1 MFLIALCGMAMLIGA
16 DSCKKEKPQSEN
28 VGEEMTIN
36 ASLNSADGNSK
47 THLDGPKVCWDNTDA
62 FKLFQ
67 KGTMN
72 GTRFKYEQAGA
83 DETKALFV
91 GTRPGTKPF
100 YACYPYMV
108 TCISEDT
115 YQFEIPETQTE
126 VAANA
131 GPMVGYFMDD
141 GSSPLVF
148 KNVMSWLK
156 VGLKGNAVVKRIV
169 LTDKNG
175 KKLNGKLN
183 VTCNDTGGFSF
194 TSSMSEGS
202 SKIELI
208 TEGTAL
214 SNDYKYFNFL
224 VPVGSLAKV
233 QLQVYASDDP
243 SADPILD
250 KDNLPIAHGGQSGMP
265 ENHILTAEVSSPVS
279 IKEATVKT
287 NLGCSSEFVFQSNV
301 KVTGKDEACTTYVV
315 GLCYTQSEDET
326 FFPTIGNCE
335 GTQVIATQTIA
346 SGALW
351 EGTFDVSTYGLAIGA
366 KYRVRAYAFNGTY
379 GYGNTVTVTIG
390 DVPQDMTWTG
400 GRSPKLFTV
409 ADPTPDNPNSGDETK
424 VRFSQGNLQYIGSTG
439 TWKFADHQFD
449 FLGNNGQGSTSETA
463 DRDLFGWGTS
473 GKKPTGDS
481 YYKYY
486 QPWATTTTPLDYQ
499 YNYYGY
505 GPSTNKPNPN
515 LSVSNGSDWGANAIS
530 NGGGSWRTLT
540 KDEWVYL
547 INDRKDSNENLLYGL
562 GSVGNCTPGLIILP
576 DDWVFSP
583 DLPFTPGKE
592 NGFETNVYTY
602 SQWAQLEA
610 AGAVFLPVA
619 AYRYGTSFKGV
630 GTTGLYWSSSYRSYT
645 DAYCLLFRRDKVVP
659 DELITNR
666 CLGYSVRLVT
676 DVLNGSA
683 TDFGSDNW

>member
-1 MFLIALCGMAMLIGA
+1 MKTCRMFLIALCGMAMLIGA

-47 THLDGPKVCWDNTDA
+47 THLNGPKVCWDNTDA

-72 GTRFKYEQAGA
+72 GTRFKYDHQVDVDG
-83 DETKALFV
+83 TKALFV

-108 TCISEDT
+108 TCISEDK

-183 VTCNDTGGFSF
+183 VTCNDTDGFSF
-194 TSSMSEGS
+194 TSSMSESEGS

-214 SNDYKYFNFL
+214 SDDYKYFNFL
-224 VPVGSLAKV
+224 VPVGSLANV

-243 SADPILD
+243 SAAPILD
-250 KDNLPIAHGGQSGMP
+250 KDNLTIAHGGHSGMP
-265 ENHILTAEVSSPVS
+265 ENHILTAEVSSPVN
-279 IKEATVKT
+279 IHEATVKT
-287 NLGCSSEFVFQSNV
+287 NLGCPSNEYVFQSNV
-301 KVTGKDEACTTYVV
+301 EVTGNDDACTTYVV
-315 GLCYTQSEDET
+315 GLCYTQSEDVT
-326 FFPTIGNCE
+326 ILPTIGNCD

-351 EGTFDVSTYGLAIGA
+351 EGTFDVSTYGLTLGE

-379 GYGNTVTVTIG
+379 GYGDAVTVTIG
-390 DVPQDMTWTG
+390 DGPLPFNG
-400 GRSPKLFTV
+400 GTFSHPFTV
-409 ADPTPDNPNSGDETK
+409 ASGK
-424 VRFSQGNLQYIGSTG
+424 QVYFSQGNLQYVKSTN
-439 TWKFADHQFD
+439 TWQFAEHQYD
-449 FLGNNGQGSTSETA
+449 IVEKKDQDVGAEYANQNIVT
-463 DRDLFGWGTS
+463 LFGWGTS
-473 GKKPTGDS
+473 G
-481 YYKYY
+481 YNNKYPY
-486 QPWATTTTPLDYQ
+486 MTSTTNSDYGNGNSNISGT
-499 YNYYGY
+499 NY
-505 GPSTNKPNPN
+505 
-515 LSVSNGSDWGANAIS
+515 DWGVYNAIS
-530 NGGGSWRTLT
+530 NGGNQAGKWRTLT
-540 KDEWVYL
+540 GGSSGNGEWDYL
-547 INDRKDSNENLLYGL
+547 ITKRTNAANLYGL
-562 GSVGNCTPGLIILP
+562 GKVGSCTPGLIILP
-576 DDWVFSP
+576 DDWKWEGDVA
-583 DLPFTPGKE
+583 
-592 NGFETNVYTY
+592 GFAASWESGPTDWSNKY
-602 SQWAQLEA
+602 SYSDWAKMEA
-610 AGAVFLPVA
+610 AGAVFLPA
-619 AYRYGTSFKGV
+619 AGYRDDTSVNNV
-630 GTTGLYWSSSYRSYT
+630 GPDGFYWSSSYYTSYGYG
-645 DAYCLLFRRDKVVP
+645 AYNLSFYSGNVNPSDRNGRH
-659 DELITNR
+659 
-666 CLGYSVRLVT
+666 GGFSVRLVS
-676 DVLNGSA
+676 DVPSVGR
-683 TDFGSDNW
+683 